1 MVYTVTQYFHLY
13 LLLPFPRRHLTT
25 FSILFLLPYSV
36 PGLLEYEAI
45 PGISNS
51 RPIGSKRCGSHDSMI
66 TTETVTKELTS
77 VLGVLEKNYVDPHTV
92 GQIMKQVWGGGGK
105 LVWGGG
111 GKLVWGLDYYKYLSY
126 YNTPLLH
133 SMNV

>member
-1 MVYTVTQYFHLY
+1 MHTHRYDI
-13 LLLPFPRRHLTT
+13 LLMNECTHHTPTRPHIYAAVVDQVGT
-25 FSILFLLPYSV
+25 FIYRIPSAQSNEVWLGLSRKTLLLPYSV

-77 VLGVLEKNYVDPHTV
+77 VLGMLEKNYVDPHTV
-92 GQIMKQVWGGGGK
+92 GQIMKQVWGVGRK
-105 LVWGGG
+105 
-111 GKLVWGLDYYKYLSY
+111 
-126 YNTPLLH
+126 
-133 SMNV
+133 

>member
-13 LLLPFPRRHLTT
+13 LLLLFPRRHPTT

-105 LVWGGG
+105 LVWG
-111 GKLVWGLDYYKYLSY
+111 LDYYKYLSY

>member
-1 MVYTVTQYFHLY
+1 MV
-13 LLLPFPRRHLTT
+13 LLNISWLQLNFT
-25 FSILFLLPYSV
+25 FLLPYSV

-51 RPIGSKRCGSHDSMI
+51 RPIGSKRCGSHDSLV

-92 GQIMKQVWGGGGK
+92 GQIMKQVCVGWGRGSSVGNR
-105 LVWGGG
+105 
-111 GKLVWGLDYYKYLSY
+111 
-126 YNTPLLH
+126 NTSCTVILLY
-133 SMNV
+133 SIL